1 VMSTKADSPL
11 GRSFH
16 DLARAI
22 DRGLASGPATAAAPA
37 R

>member
-1 VMSTKADSPL
+1 MATKADSPL

-22 DRGLASGPATAAAPA
+22 DRGAATGPAAATAPA

>member
-1 VMSTKADSPL
+1 MFTKPDSPL

-22 DRGLASGPATAAAPA
+22 DRSAASGPAVAAAAA